1 MKNLINEIINKLENE
16 YKFLKFKKSNIL
28 VDLIEQELEEQN
40 KEEILKDFDKYFK
53 AALDPDFDFSN
64 ISYFDKNEIEQVARD
79 YNNLRTSQNLE
90 TAEFKNT
97 SIIFDFVKNNDYAFL
112 VSECTS
118 EYISIYEID
127 DFYSQIINH

>member
-1 MKNLINEIINKLENE
+1 MKNLIDEIINKLEIE
-16 YKFLKFKKSNIL
+16 YQFLKFKKSNLLI
-28 VDLIEQELEEQN
+28 DLIEQESEDQN
-40 KEEILKDFDKYFK
+40 REEILKDFDKYFK
-53 AALDPDFDFSN
+53 LALDPDFDFSN

-90 TAEFKNT
+90 TAEFKNS
-97 SIIFDFVKNNDYAFL
+97 SIIFDFVKNNNYAFL

-127 DFYSQIINH
+127 DFYSQINY